1 VATLIGA
8 AGDPFTYAHSLTHS
22 VSQSVKLDLCVVAS
36 SYRTYS
42 SCVLELFSGGFV
54 YGPGKHVFGAEK
66 TET

>member
-8 AGDPFTYAHSLTHS
+8 AGDPFTCAHSLT
-22 VSQSVKLDLCVVAS
+22 QSVKFDLCVVAS

-42 SCVLELFSGGFV
+42 SCVLEFFSGGFV
-54 YGPGKHVFGAEK
+54 YDRGKHVFGAEK

>member
-8 AGDPFTYAHSLTHS
+8 AGDPFMYARSLT
-22 VSQSVKLDLCVVAS
+22 QSVKSELCVVAS

-42 SCVLELFSGGFV
+42 SCVLELSLGGFV

>member
-8 AGDPFTYAHSLTHS
+8 AGDPFTNARSLT
-22 VSQSVKLDLCVVAS
+22 QSVKFDLCVVAS

-42 SCVLELFSGGFV
+42 SCELELFSGGFV
-54 YGPGKHVFGAEK
+54 YGPGKHIFGAEK

>member
-8 AGDPFTYAHSLTHS
+8 AGDPSTHAHSLT
-22 VSQSVKLDLCVVAS
+22 QSAKFDLCVVAS

-42 SCVLELFSGGFV
+42 SCVLELFSGGSV
-54 YGPGKHVFGAEK
+54 YGLGKHVFGAEK

>member
-8 AGDPFTYAHSLTHS
+8 AGDPFTYAHSFT
-22 VSQSVKLDLCVVAS
+22 QTVKFDLCVVAS
-36 SYRTYS
+36 SYGTYP

-54 YGPGKHVFGAEK
+54 YGHDKHVSGAEK

>member
-8 AGDPFTYAHSLTHS
+8 AGDPFTYAHSLT
-22 VSQSVKLDLCVVAS
+22 QSVKFDLCVVAS

-42 SCVLELFSGGFV
+42 SSVLELFSGGFV
-54 YGPGKHVFGAEK
+54 YGPGKLFFGAEK